1 MNIVLPIHFVEQS
14 RILVA
19 WNTNRSTPMRPRR
32 SSAISIAPCR
42 MYRSLALL
50 ICPRAMRQRCRSGWS
65 PMDPFQLVRSV
76 CTSVELYNN
85 INCFLQQASM
95 PTPCSSIVAASR
107 IPGDHCAIKRIS
119 IMASWLS
126 AMASLSIPTSTSHC
140 PIGLWRTR
148 GDHAGENRAT
158 IASIVATIRAASARW
173 PHRLCWPKL
182 TPKPIYIYILYI
194 YTYKSVS
201 TLKFW
206 QHKILLACVFC
217 I

>member
-1 MNIVLPIHFVEQS
+1 MYINRSLYFVEQS

-50 ICPRAMRQRCRSGWS
+50 ICPRAMRQQCRSGWS
-65 PMDPFQLVRSV
+65 AMALFQLVSRVFVPSIK
-76 CTSVELYNN
+76 LYNV
-85 INCFLQQASM
+85 INCLPLQASM
-95 PTPCSSIVAASR
+95 PTPCSSIVVASH

-126 AMASLSIPTSTSHC
+126 AMASPTTPTSTSPC
-140 PIGLWRTR
+140 PIGLLRTR
-148 GDHAGENRAT
+148 GDLAGESRAT
-158 IASIVATIRAASARW
+158 IVSIVATIRAASARW

-182 TPKPIYIYILYI
+182 TPIPVYIYIYINLY
-194 YTYKSVS
+194 
-201 TLKFW
+201 LR
-206 QHKILLACVFC
+206 
-217 I
+217 